1 MEKKNLNKK
10 PQNGL
15 GGGGMSAVQELR
27 RLTQEDAV
35 NSTLVWSIRIASA
48 RPARATKQEPHSET
62 SRTKDPPADIS
73 RIYM

>member
-1 MEKKNLNKK
+1 
-10 PQNGL
+10 
-15 GGGGMSAVQELR
+15 MSAVQELR

-62 SRTKDPPADIS
+62 SRTKDPPCTH
-73 RIYM
+73 

>member
-1 MEKKNLNKK
+1 MKGEPPITCRAKWKKKNLNKK

-35 NSTLVWSIRIASA
+35 NSTLVWSV
-48 RPARATKQEPHSET
+48 
-62 SRTKDPPADIS
+62 
-73 RIYM
+73 